1 MLTENYPHAGVI
13 YPKALKNLGGG
24 NHHLLF
30 AHKKAEVLLPGT
42 PSLSLAGS
50 SSTFEDQ

>member
-24 NHHLLF
+24 NHLLF
-30 AHKKAEVLLPGT
+30 AHEKAEVLLPGT

-50 SSTFEDQ
+50 SSTSEDQ